1 MDKAMTAQSLE
12 GIKMRAKSYANYY
25 KIQNLLKGRTKAE
38 MTAKLLTRL
47 RLASPGRVE
56 VALPPWSIVN
66 TIPPE
71 LPPPTP
77 ADVGFFERM
86 KSADLIALGQ
96 QFNDYYDV
104 GNTTDR
110 TKTQLMEVLSS
121 LLNRDLDRDAKPPF
135 SFGEEG
141 VPAPAPPPAPRAPAP
156 PPAPTP
162 APSPPSP
169 PSPPPPAPPAP
180 PPAPSPP
187 SPPSP
192 PPAVLP
198 QALPLAVK
206 APLDFEEEVKPPP
219 VPKKYTIK
227 ELADFDVFEYSGAFV
242 HPLTGEVYLPG
253 EENKEYG
260 RNVRGD
266 VVDIDAN
273 YIGTWDAKNNKI
285 IPAKTKIVEEKRLS
299 SGLVHRERVVVVPDD
314 WPAIVREMNGE
325 NDYVPAV
332 PAPMTLPP
340 LSSFYKG
347 PAGGPL
353 PPLTDRQKREA
364 ETREARKEY
373 YEKAMEHMR
382 KNHVPDIVVGV
393 VRRQLGEPE
402 KMLVG
407 SLVKGQE
414 EFGKLDEMLEK
425 LLPYTLGDKK
435 DAEKRR
441 WGWAF
446 NYWFDNWLYKEQYE
460 KGRRSLSI
468 LEGLKEVK
476 DRKKFT
482 LKEVGETASF
492 NPY

>member
-1 MDKAMTAQSLE
+1 MSDRDKEAYELRLASQSLD
-12 GIKMRAKSYANYY
+12 GIKLKAKSYANYY

-38 MTAKLLTRL
+38 MTAKLLSRL

-56 VALPPWSIVN
+56 VALPPWSILN
-66 TIPPE
+66 NIPPE
-71 LPPPTP
+71 LPPPSP
-77 ADVGFFERM
+77 ADVAFFERM
-86 KSADLIALGQ
+86 GTQELIALGQ
-96 QFNDYYDV
+96 RFNDYYDV
-104 GNTTDR
+104 GNTTTR
-110 TKTQLMEVLSS
+110 TKAQLMEMLSS
-121 LLNRDLDRDAKPPF
+121 LLSKDLSNDAKPPF
-135 SFGEEG
+135 AYGAEG
-141 VPAPAPPPAPRAPAP
+141 AQVPPPAPAPPPP
-156 PPAPTP
+156 
-162 APSPPSP
+162 
-169 PSPPPPAPPAP
+169 P

-227 ELADFDVFEYSGAFV
+227 ELADFDAFEYTGGFV
-242 HPLTGEVYLPG
+242 HPLTGDITMPG
-253 EENKEYG
+253 EMEEFG
-260 RNVRGD
+260 RNIRGD
-266 VVDIDAN
+266 VVDLDAN
-273 YIGTWDAKNNKI
+273 YIGTWDAEKGKI
-285 IPAKTKIVEEKRLS
+285 IPAKTQVVSERRLS
-299 SGLVHRERVVVVPDD
+299 SGLFHRERVVVPPAD
-314 WPAIVREMNGE
+314 WPAIVREMNGD

-332 PAPMTLPP
+332 APAPMSLPP

-347 PAGGPL
+347 PPGGPL

-364 ETREARKEY
+364 ETREARKAY

-382 KNHVPDIVVGV
+382 KNHVPDIVTDV

-414 EFGKLDEMLEK
+414 EFGKLDELLER
-425 LLPYTLGDKK
+425 LLPYTLGDKSEG
-435 DAEKRR
+435 EKRR

-446 NYWFDNWLYKEQYE
+446 NYWFDNWFYKEQYE
-460 KGRRSLSI
+460 KGRRSLSV

-482 LKEVGETASF
+482 LKDKGEALAVA
-492 NPY
+492 PLGI